1 MRAAAAES
9 LYLDNC
15 YQSLIVPLW
24 SVNVASNWCEWP
36 AAYERG
42 ATLHLVLQVNPKS
55 NTV

>member
-15 YQSLIVPLW
+15 YQSLIVSLW
-24 SVNVASNWCEWP
+24 SVNVASNWCKWP